1 MTSASPPGGNLP
13 GVVLSFGLAM
23 MLRILPVPP
32 AWFDLTPDWIALLLL
47 YWTLTAP
54 DRVGVLTAWFV
65 GLAADALTGRI
76 LGQHALAYTVMAY
89 LNLRLRDHILAVP
102 LPVQSLWVLLSLLL
116 AQLLIFWTQ
125 RIDLAEPPRL
135 AYWLPALT
143 GACAWPLLRA
153 VLPARRAEV
162 RPP

>member
-1 MTSASPPGGNLP
+1 MPSANAPGASLP
-13 GVVLSFGLAM
+13 GVVISFGLAM
-23 MLRILPVPP
+23 ILRILPLPP
-32 AWFDLTPDWIALLLL
+32 AWFDLAPDWIALLLL

-54 DRVGVLTAWFV
+54 DRVGVLTGWFV

-76 LGQHALAYTVMAY
+76 LGQHALAYAVMAY

-102 LPVQSLWVLLSLLL
+102 VPVQSLWVWLNLLL
-116 AQLLIFWTQ
+116 GQLLIFWTQ
-125 RIDLAEPPRL
+125 RIDLVEPPRL

-143 GACAWPLLRA
+143 GACAWPLLRTI
-153 VLPARRAEV
+153 LPAARSEV